1 MKDNGRKDAGRDL
14 TDIERDLER
23 LAPVAAPAGLR
34 DRVMDRTA
42 QARNCA
48 ALSPKM
54 RILAA
59 ACSVV
64 IVAVLMIDPL
74 IGRHEAARAAA
85 LLDGQSSA
93 RVATEEAAR
102 LAEAPGGQGIEI
114 GGIVR
119 LEVMAAAA
127 AREDR
132 GRIFFEARARLKGWL
147 NNETSE
153 NLD

>member
-1 MKDNGRKDAGRDL
+1 MRDNGRKDAGRDL
-14 TDIERDLER
+14 MDTERDLER

-34 DRVMDRTA
+34 DRVMDRAA
-42 QARNCA
+42 QARNSA
-48 ALSPKM
+48 ALSPRM

-64 IVAVLMIDPL
+64 IIAVLMIDPL
-74 IGRHEAARAAA
+74 IGRHDAARIAA

-102 LAEAPGGQGIEI
+102 LAEALGGQGIED

-119 LEVMAAAA
+119 LEVMAAVA

-132 GRIFFEARARLKGWL
+132 GRDFFEARARLKGWL
-147 NNETSE
+147 DNETSE
-153 NLD
+153 NLN

>member
-1 MKDNGRKDAGRDL
+1 MRDNRRKDARRDL

-42 QARNCA
+42 QARNRA
-48 ALSPKM
+48 ALSPRM

-64 IVAVLMIDPL
+64 IIAVLMIDPL
-74 IGRHEAARAAA
+74 IGRHEAARIAA

-102 LAEAPGGQGIEI
+102 LAEALGGQGIEA

-132 GRIFFEARARLKGWL
+132 GRDFFEARARLKGWL
-147 NNETSE
+147 DNETSE
-153 NLD
+153 NLN

>member
-1 MKDNGRKDAGRDL
+1 MRDNGRKAAGRDL

-42 QARNCA
+42 QARNSA
-48 ALSPKM
+48 ALSPRM

-64 IVAVLMIDPL
+64 IIAVLMIDPL
-74 IGRHEAARAAA
+74 IGRHEAARIAA

-102 LAEAPGGQGIEI
+102 LAEALGGQGIEA

-119 LEVMAAAA
+119 LVVMAAAA

-132 GRIFFEARARLKGWL
+132 GRDFFEARARLKGWL

-153 NLD
+153 NLN

>member
-42 QARNCA
+42 QARNSA

-64 IVAVLMIDPL
+64 IIAVLMIDPL
-74 IGRHEAARAAA
+74 IGRHEAARVAA

-102 LAEAPGGQGIEI
+102 LAEELGGQGIEA